1 MEHRLFLNRIAQC
14 TAQFTPVVDA
24 AYAASD
30 YRFLDL
36 STTNEILQE
45 VDISSSEA
53 IQLYINTFLAKT
65 GGRVAYGGYLEKRS
79 IYDRSLYFN
88 NDDPELKRNIH
99 LGLDVWIPAGTAI
112 LAPVAGTVH
121 SFKDNTNYGDYGPCI
136 VLEHRFE
143 DFHFYTLYGHLSRAS
158 LSALTEGQKISAGQ
172 TFAHLGTSEENGD
185 YGPHLHFQII
195 KDMQEFKGDYP
206 GVSTHKN
213 LDFYKNN
220 CPDPNL
226 LLKIT

>member
-36 STTNEILQE
+36 STTNEILKE
-45 VDISSSEA
+45 VDTSSSEA

-99 LGLDVWIPAGTAI
+99 LGLDVWVPAGTAI
-112 LAPVAGTVH
+112 LAPVDGTVH
-121 SFKDNTNYGDYGPCI
+121 SFK
-136 VLEHRFE
+136 
-143 DFHFYTLYGHLSRAS
+143 
-158 LSALTEGQKISAGQ
+158 
-172 TFAHLGTSEENGD
+172 
-185 YGPHLHFQII
+185 
-195 KDMQEFKGDYP
+195 
-206 GVSTHKN
+206 
-213 LDFYKNN
+213 
-220 CPDPNL
+220 
-226 LLKIT
+226 